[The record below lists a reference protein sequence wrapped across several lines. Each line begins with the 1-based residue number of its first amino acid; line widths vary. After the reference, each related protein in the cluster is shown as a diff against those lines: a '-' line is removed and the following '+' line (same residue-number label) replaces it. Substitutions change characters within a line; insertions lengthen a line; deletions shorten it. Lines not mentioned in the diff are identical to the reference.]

1 MITKIHTIF
10 NMSLIKTSEEIE
22 LIRESAQLVSKTL
35 GMLASEIKPGI
46 NTLYLDNLAE
56 SFIRDHK
63 GVPGFLGL
71 YDFPNTLCIS
81 PNSQVVHGIPNKEII
96 KEGEILSID
105 CGVLKNGYYGDHAF
119 TFTVGEVD
127 KEILQ
132 LLETTKQSL
141 YVGIEQFKIGNR
153 VGDVGYAIQ
162 NYNESKG
169 YGVVREL
176 VGHGLGKEMHEKP
189 EMPNYGKRGSGK
201 KFKEGMVVA
210 IEPMINM
217 GTPNINQLNDGWT
230 ILTRDNKP
238 SAHFEHNIAIVNG
251 KPKLLSTFDYIYDSL
266 GIKSDEEI
274 PFK

>member
-81 PNSQVVHGIPNKEII
+81 PNSQVVHGIPNKEIV

>member
-81 PNSQVVHGIPNKEII
+81 PNSQVVHGIPNKEIV

-127 KEILQ
+127 KEILE

-141 YVGIEQFKIGNR
+141 YVGIEQFKVGNR

-189 EMPNYGKRGSGK
+189 EMPNYGKRGTGK
-201 KFKEGMVVA
+201 KFQEGMVVA

>member
-141 YVGIEQFKIGNR
+141 YVGIEQFKVGNR

-201 KFKEGMVVA
+201 KFQEGMVVA

-217 GTPNINQLNDGWT
+217 GSPNINHLNDGWT